1 MIKVLI
7 VDDHPIVRV
16 GLQKILS
23 LTDDIQVTGEANN
36 AVEAIDL
43 ASRNPYDLIILDIT
57 MPGRSGIDIIKDLK
71 KINPDTRI
79 LILTMHSEDILAF
92 RAFKLGASGY
102 LSKESASDQL
112 VNAIRLIMSGQKYA
126 SPELIESLAS
136 SMEED
141 SGKPPHELLS
151 NREFEVLCYIAK
163 GKSIEDISELLF
175 LSQST
180 IHSYRKRILSKMNLE
195 NNAEIIHYALNNK
208 LI

>member
-23 LTDDIQVTGEANN
+23 LTGDIEVTGEANN
-36 AVEAIDL
+36 AYEAIDL
-43 ASRNPYDLIILDIT
+43 VSKNYYDLIILDIS

-71 KINPDTRI
+71 KISPATHI
-79 LILTMHSEDILAF
+79 LILTMHSEDILAI
-92 RAFKLGASGY
+92 RAFRLGVAGY

-112 VNAIRLIMSGQKYA
+112 VKAIRLIMSGQKYA
-126 SPELIESLAS
+126 STEFIETLAS
-136 SMEED
+136 VMEDD
-141 SGKPPHELLS
+141 SNKLPHELLS
-151 NREFEVLCYIAK
+151 NREFEVLCSIAK
-163 GKSIEDISELLF
+163 GKSVEEISDLLY

-180 IHSYRKRILSKMNLE
+180 IHSYRRRILQKMNFE
-195 NNAEIIHYALNNK
+195 NNTDLIFYAINNK